1 MRLSDLAGKEVINIE
16 DGARLGTIDDC
27 DILFDSLTGKIE
39 SIVLPNRSSFFS
51 LFGDSKASVI
61 PWDAI
66 KRIGDEVIIVD
77 LSNSF
82 EPVFRRRSAVRTD

>member
-16 DGARLGTIDDC
+16 DGARLGVIEDC
-27 DILFDSLTGKIE
+27 DLTFDSQSGAIE
-39 SIVLPNRSSFFS
+39 TIILPNRGGLFHF
-51 LFGDSKASVI
+51 FGDSRSPVI
-61 PWDAI
+61 PWQSI

-82 EPVFRRRSAVRTD
+82 ERIFRQRGQNPR